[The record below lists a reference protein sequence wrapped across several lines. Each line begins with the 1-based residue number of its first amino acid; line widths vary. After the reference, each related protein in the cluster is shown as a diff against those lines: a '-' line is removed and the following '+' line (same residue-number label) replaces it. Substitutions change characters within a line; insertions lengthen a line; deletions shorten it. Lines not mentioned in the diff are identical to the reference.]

1 MPKSGLKSSVLNHA
15 NFQLPIITNE
25 TIFTASG
32 GLDLN
37 GGVITTTV
45 TTSRQLQ
52 LALKIIW

>member
-1 MPKSGLKSSVLNHA
+1 MPKSGLKCSVLNHA
-15 NFQLPIITNE
+15 NFQLPIITDN
-25 TIFTASG
+25 IFTASG
-32 GLDLN
+32 GLDPN